1 MVNEHLRCRIPLVE
15 TPPFVSDGNTTDR
28 ERQRERERE
37 RERRGQKGKHTKR
50 GGKQETGR
58 KRRSRPVKDGGLIL
72 YFEIS
77 HTVFFTPFLSPWSFC
92 MHLTGWKNWRGS
104 FMSWHCSY

>member
-37 RERRGQKGKHTKR
+37 REKGAER
-50 GGKQETGR
+50 
-58 KRRSRPVKDGGLIL
+58 
-72 YFEIS
+72 
-77 HTVFFTPFLSPWSFC
+77 
-92 MHLTGWKNWRGS
+92 
-104 FMSWHCSY
+104 